1 MMVYIVLTAGIW
13 MFLFA
18 YTNSYNRLTEDKI
31 VPASIVVMADR
42 AEISVL
48 EHSFEISL
56 DVISPDNKLYLVA
69 YLLSPDELREEL
81 LILPLL
87 PYAESSVSFEF
98 HHRSS

>member
-31 VPASIVVMADR
+31 VPASIVVRADR

-48 EHSFEISL
+48 EHRFELSL

-81 LILPLL
+81 LMLPLL

-98 HHRSS
+98 HRRSS